1 MNKTIGQN
9 AFLVGVMAFALQLAG
24 YQQAACQDTAANQ
37 QDTAANQQDAAAN
50 QQDAA
55 AESKVDIPGL
65 IQKLDSNR
73 FADRKEGSQ
82 KLSTLGKAA
91 IEPLKA
97 AAKSDSREV
106 GSRSIQILKQYLESE
121 DEEVKSLARK
131 ALESLAEGDDAA
143 AVRATDALK
152 PKTESPKPQRMFP
165 GNLQLGGGNIQIQVQ
180 AIGGNGRNMRVKN
193 VNGVKE
199 IEAKENGTKVKIID
213 DPVNGIKM
221 EVTKNTNGKIETKK
235 YEAKN
240 AEELKKNEP
249 EAHKLYEKYSDDQGI
264 KIQMQGLQAGGKF
277 LPLQMQPRQIPKG
290 AVQPPRAFDP
300 RRAAGEI
307 RSAREDLEKL
317 IERSKQVEG
326 DEGAKEQLEEIV
338 EQLEASQEKLK
349 RAMESLGPF
358 GR

>member
-1 MNKTIGQN
+1 MGKMNKTIGQN
-9 AFLVGVMAFALQLAG
+9 VSVIGALVLALALQFFG
-24 YQQAACQDTAANQ
+24 NQQAACQDTATIDQ
-37 QDTAANQQDAAAN
+37 EK
-50 QQDAA
+50 A
-55 AESKVDIPGL
+55 AEEKIDIPSL

-82 KLSTLGKAA
+82 KLSALGKAA

-97 AAKSDSREV
+97 AAHSDSQEV
-106 GSRSIQILKQYLESE
+106 GSRAIQILKQHLDSE
-121 DEEVKSLARK
+121 DDEIKVLAK
-131 ALESLAEGDDAA
+131 QALESLAEGDDAA
-143 AVRATDALK
+143 AARAADALK
-152 PKTESPKPQRMFP
+152 PKAESPKPQKMFP
-165 GNLQLGGGNIQIQVQ
+165 GNLRLGGGNIQIQVQ
-180 AIGGNGRNMRVKN
+180 AIGGNGRNMRIKN

-199 IEAKENGTKVKIID
+199 IEAKENGTKVKITD

-249 EAHKLYEKYSDDQGI
+249 EAHKLYEKYSKDQGI
-264 KIQMQGLQAGGKF
+264 KIQMQGLQAGGNI

-290 AVQPPRAFDP
+290 AAQPPRAFDP
-300 RRAAGEI
+300 MRVAGEL
-307 RSAREDLEKL
+307 RSAREDLQKL
-317 IERSKQVEG
+317 IERSKQIDD
-326 DEGAKEQLEEIV
+326 DEGAKEQLDEVV

-349 RAMESLGPF
+349 QAMESLGPF